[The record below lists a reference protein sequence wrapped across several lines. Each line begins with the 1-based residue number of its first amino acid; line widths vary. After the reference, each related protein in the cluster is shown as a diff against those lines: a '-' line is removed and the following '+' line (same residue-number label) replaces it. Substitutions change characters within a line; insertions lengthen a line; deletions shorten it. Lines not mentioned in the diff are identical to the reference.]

1 VDHTGEATRDTTHS
15 ALYVNTVAQ
24 ATPTNTVNV
33 MNVEKADADADAD
46 AGVAIDAT
54 ILYNII

>member
-1 VDHTGEATRDTTHS
+1 
-15 ALYVNTVAQ
+15 
-24 ATPTNTVNV
+24 